1 MNWPV
6 YQVRV
11 NLFNALAV
19 EFIRGFGLG
28 IQYTDEW
35 FDENGPAFVAMLEL
49 GFIRFL
55 FFWYHDEEF

>member
-1 MNWPV
+1 
-6 YQVRV
+6 V